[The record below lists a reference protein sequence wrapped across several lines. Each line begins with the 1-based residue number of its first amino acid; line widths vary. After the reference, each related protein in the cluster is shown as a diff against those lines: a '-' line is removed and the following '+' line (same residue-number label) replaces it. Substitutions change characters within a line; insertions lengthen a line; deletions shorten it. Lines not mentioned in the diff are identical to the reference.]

1 MIVRFFFKN
10 KSIIIKQEKFLATH
24 HLSKTIE
31 ITRVNLFNIITQ
43 YRAIF
48 NDEESTPGSLL
59 RQEVNENMIFFTWV
73 NDKVVDL

>member
-1 MIVRFFFKN
+1 
-10 KSIIIKQEKFLATH
+10 
-24 HLSKTIE
+24 LSKTIE

-48 NDEESTPGSLL
+48 NDEESTPASLL

-73 NDKVVDL
+73 NDKVVDLTVLITIFRVDTCD